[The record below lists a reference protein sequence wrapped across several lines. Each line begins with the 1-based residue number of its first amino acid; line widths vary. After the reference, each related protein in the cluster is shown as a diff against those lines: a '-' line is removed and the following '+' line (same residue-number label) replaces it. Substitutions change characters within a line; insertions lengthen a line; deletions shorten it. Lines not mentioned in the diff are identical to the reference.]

1 LITSNPDV
9 AYLHYKLANAYLT
22 DQQPELAKKTIRYQV
37 RRHPEQYQL
46 YRFLSRANAEMGN
59 LAEAH
64 QADAEYNAAL
74 GNYAGAVASLKLAL
88 RETDAEGY
96 LAQSI
101 TARLQGLEEKL
112 ALQNRMQKS

>member
-1 LITSNPDV
+1 
-9 AYLHYKLANAYLT
+9 
-22 DQQPELAKKTIRYQV
+22 
-37 RRHPEQYQL
+37 
-46 YRFLSRANAEMGN
+46 MGS

-64 QADAEYNAAL
+64 QADAEYRAAL

-88 RETDAEGY
+88 RETDSEGY

-112 ALQNRMQKS
+112 ALQLRMQKS